1 VPWRLGRQRPVID
14 SQWPRR
20 RSVPLAVGCSLERLL
35 RTSSTAFLS
44 TRGSVLIAAA
54 SDTGSSV
61 EIVRALAQA
70 GLRAN
75 GLEPAEA

>member
-1 VPWRLGRQRPVID
+1 
-14 SQWPRR
+14 
-20 RSVPLAVGCSLERLL
+20 LERLL